1 MLDTH
6 VGLKKGEAFRNLPKS
21 VVIFLCADDILE
33 RGKAFYDITR
43 KTEDNTPFNDGSRI
57 IILNCS
63 FKGKHKLSKLIDDFN
78 STSEEGMN
86 YKELSELVGEKK
98 QRLRSEG
105 PMKTFDRGYEY
116 GVLDGLE
123 KGLEQGLQSS
133 RIDTAKKMLS
143 MGKFSYDDIAEST
156 SLPIE
161 KIKELAG

>member
-1 MLDTH
+1 
-6 VGLKKGEAFRNLPKS
+6 
-21 VVIFLCADDILE
+21 
-33 RGKAFYDITR
+33 
-43 KTEDNTPFNDGSRI
+43 
-57 IILNCS
+57 
-63 FKGKHKLSKLIDDFN
+63 
-78 STSEEGMN
+78 MN

-116 GVLDGLE
+116 GVQDGLE